1 MEKEEREAAWGY
13 NEHGEA
19 RWPAA
24 VASLVAVLLY
34 ITLPDK
40 LVTGPIWIL
49 PTTILFILIPL
60 LITSWNRDKFETKQH
75 RFGAILLIAII
86 NLYNIFS
93 LSLLLQQLLH
103 PTTAASLHGEVLLI
117 AAAQIWLTN
126 VIVFGLWYWELDRGG
141 PAARS
146 HKHHRYPDF
155 LFPQM
160 ATPLSAEHHWAP
172 KFFDYLYLAFT
183 NATAFSPTDSMPLS
197 KWAKVLMMV
206 QSMISLITVAL
217 VAARA
222 VNVLA

>member
-1 MEKEEREAAWGY
+1 MASEEKEAAWGY

-24 VASLVAVLLY
+24 VASLAAVVLY

-40 LVTGPIWIL
+40 LITGPIWIL
-49 PTTILFILIPL
+49 PTTVLLILIPL
-60 LITSWNRDKFETKQH
+60 LVTSWNRDKSEKHWH
-75 RFGAILLIAII
+75 RVAAVLLIAII

-93 LSLLLQQLLH
+93 LLLLLQQLLH
-103 PTTAASLHGEVLLI
+103 PTTNASLQGELLLM
-117 AAAQIWLTN
+117 AAAQVWLTN

-146 HKHHRYPDF
+146 HRHHRYPDF

-172 KFFDYLYLAFT
+172 KFFDYLYLSFT
-183 NATAFSPTDSMPLS
+183 NGTAFSPTDTMPLS

-206 QSMISLITVAL
+206 QSMVSLITVAL

-222 VNVLA
+222 VNILS